1 MNGTT
6 AHPVIVVGS
15 GPTGLLLAGDL
26 AVAGVPV
33 TLVEKRPHRVSNLSR
48 AFVLH
53 ARTLEQLDARGLADG
68 LESAGRT
75 LDRLRLFGRQT
86 IALDTLPSRFN
97 HLLVIPQYEVEKALH
112 LRAEQAGV
120 RFRYESEVT
129 GLTQDADGVTVT
141 VRTAA
146 GTDEELRAAYVVGTD
161 GMRSAVRDAIGLPFP
176 GRSVIRSVVLA
187 DVRLAEEP
195 ESLLTVDTAGDAFAF
210 LAPFG
215 DGYHRVIAWNRARDV
230 PDSEPL
236 ALDEVKEVT
245 RLALGRDYGM
255 YDARWMSRFHSDER
269 QAPAYRVG
277 RVFLA
282 GDAAHVHTPAGG
294 QGMNT
299 GLQDAANLSWKL
311 AQVLHGHARPDLL
324 DTYQSER
331 HPVGRSVL
339 RSSGGIVRLAMAKR
353 PATLAL
359 RAALTALLGVAPA
372 RRRAVGQIT
381 GIGFRYPA
389 PRGAHRLTGTRV
401 PDVAL
406 AGGGRLHEALR
417 GGRFVLI
424 TPGDRAGAG
433 ADRKGPPR
441 RGTLGERPPYGP
453 PRAARRIRRLGGGR
467 GRCEGRR
474 RGPLGARRLTREE
487 HRRLP
492 LRRLRRE
499 QHLPQQ
505 VGQLSGALGGE
516 GRRQGLGLGGEA
528 GADRTVD
535 QVEPLLGQSHPQ
547 SPPVVRIGG
556 AAQQSRPL
564 QFVEPAGHPA
574 GGEHQRCREL
584 TGREGVGLAGP
595 AQGGQ
600 DVELAPRQAEMAVR
614 PFRTVTHRPRD
625 PVDPAEDLHG
635 GGVEIGPDLR
645 PLLDDRVDRV
655 LARRLRRL
663 GRLRRLRGAHGVSIR
678 PRPVVRKKVACG

>member
-53 ARTLEQLDARGLADG
+53 ARTLEQLDARGLADE
-68 LESAGRT
+68 LETAGRT
-75 LDRLRLFGRQT
+75 LDRLRLFGRLT

-112 LRAEQAGV
+112 RRAEQAGV

-129 GLTQDADGVTVT
+129 GLAQDADGVTVT
-141 VRTAA
+141 VRTAD
-146 GTDEELRAAYVVGTD
+146 GTDEELCAAYAVGTD

-195 ESLLTVDTAGDAFAF
+195 ESLLTVNTAGDAFAF

-324 DTYQSER
+324 DSYQDER

-359 RAALTALLGVAPA
+359 RAALTTLIGVAAPA
-372 RRRAVGQIT
+372 RRRAIGRIT

-417 GGRFVLI
+417 GGKFVLI
-424 TPGDRAGAG
+424 TPGDHAGAG
-433 ADRKGPPR
+433 ADR
-441 RGTLGERPPYGP
+441 
-453 PRAARRIRRLGGGR
+453 
-467 GRCEGRR
+467 EGRLAVERWAGDR
-474 RGPLGARRLTREE
+474 RTVLLVRPDGYVAW
-487 HRRLP
+487 
-492 LRRLRRE
+492 
-499 QHLPQQ
+499 
-505 VGQLSGALGGE
+505 A
-516 GRRQGLGLGGEA
+516 A
-528 GADRTVD
+528 DGADAKAVD
-535 QVEPLLGQSHPQ
+535 
-547 SPPVVRIGG
+547 
-556 AAQQSRPL
+556 AALS
-564 QFVEPAGHPA
+564 AH
-574 GGEHQRCREL
+574 
-584 TGREGVGLAGP
+584 VG
-595 AQGGQ
+595 
-600 DVELAPRQAEMAVR
+600 
-614 PFRTVTHRPRD
+614 
-625 PVDPAEDLHG
+625 
-635 GGVEIGPDLR
+635 
-645 PLLDDRVDRV
+645 
-655 LARRLRRL
+655 
-663 GRLRRLRGAHGVSIR
+663 
-678 PRPVVRKKVACG
+678 

>member
-53 ARTLEQLDARGLADG
+53 ARTLEQLDARGLADE
-68 LESAGRT
+68 LETAGRT
-75 LDRLRLFGRQT
+75 LDRLRLFGRLT

-112 LRAEQAGV
+112 RRAEQAGV

-141 VRTAA
+141 VRTAD
-146 GTDEELRAAYVVGTD
+146 GTDEELRAAYAVGTD

-195 ESLLTVDTAGDAFAF
+195 ESLLTVNTAGDAFAF

-324 DTYQSER
+324 DSYQDER

-359 RAALTALLGVAPA
+359 RAALTTLLGVAAPA

-417 GGRFVLI
+417 GGKFVLI
-424 TPGDRAGAG
+424 TPGNHAGAG
-433 ADRKGPPR
+433 ADR
-441 RGTLGERPPYGP
+441 
-453 PRAARRIRRLGGGR
+453 
-467 GRCEGRR
+467 EGRLAVERWAGDR
-474 RGPLGARRLTREE
+474 RTVLLVRPDGYVAW
-487 HRRLP
+487 
-492 LRRLRRE
+492 
-499 QHLPQQ
+499 
-505 VGQLSGALGGE
+505 A
-516 GRRQGLGLGGEA
+516 A
-528 GADRTVD
+528 DGADAKAVD
-535 QVEPLLGQSHPQ
+535 
-547 SPPVVRIGG
+547 
-556 AAQQSRPL
+556 AALS
-564 QFVEPAGHPA
+564 AH
-574 GGEHQRCREL
+574 
-584 TGREGVGLAGP
+584 VG
-595 AQGGQ
+595 
-600 DVELAPRQAEMAVR
+600 
-614 PFRTVTHRPRD
+614 
-625 PVDPAEDLHG
+625 
-635 GGVEIGPDLR
+635 
-645 PLLDDRVDRV
+645 
-655 LARRLRRL
+655 
-663 GRLRRLRGAHGVSIR
+663 
-678 PRPVVRKKVACG
+678 